1 MCVAPE
7 GIDLA
12 SLLYEHNFE
21 YKDADI
27 KVLLKEH
34 MKLRYSENTMESIYV
49 ALAHRSMRIVGTFI
63 NYFKDGKLLNRKDD
77 IGLFLK
83 RLLMAANKLN
93 LLNDYSFFNKL
104 KMNAIILAAGEGR
117 RLMPLTEKIP
127 KALIS
132 IKGIPLLK
140 NHIDKLLDAGFKQ
153 IAVTCYSHAE
163 QITSFVKHNYLAN
176 DILIS
181 RESELL
187 GTGGGIKQAM
197 GLMKGAEFLIINAD
211 VFSNIDYSELKKYC
225 PYGICSSA
233 RKWRLWHH

>member
-1 MCVAPE
+1 
-7 GIDLA
+7 
-12 SLLYEHNFE
+12 
-21 YKDADI
+21 
-27 KVLLKEH
+27 
-34 MKLRYSENTMESIYV
+34 
-49 ALAHRSMRIVGTFI
+49 
-63 NYFKDGKLLNRKDD
+63 
-77 IGLFLK
+77 
-83 RLLMAANKLN
+83 
-93 LLNDYSFFNKL
+93 
-104 KMNAIILAAGEGR
+104 
-117 RLMPLTEKIP
+117 MPLTEKMP

-197 GLMKGAEFLIINAD
+197 GLMEGAEFLIINAD
-211 VFSNIDYSELKKYC
+211 VFSNIDYSELSKNTA
-225 PYGICSSA
+225 PMVFAVQQGNGDFGIIDNKVNTDEEANYTFTGISIINKELVNAVNQTKFDYWKDLLKPLAQEGNLNAEIISS
-233 RKWRLWHH
+233 KWYDVGTIEVLEKLNHE